1 MGIKN
6 FEGAD
11 EEFNLEQME
20 QETEQMLR
28 LRMITKENAVFA
40 RTKGGFV
47 SLKLTVPGE
56 GEMNEATETYD
67 RINVVRSFPF
77 TDPNKYISIRT
88 IDEKSKEIGMI
99 YDITRD
105 VEPETR
111 VMLEEQMSIRYFTP
125 VIKKINGIKDE
136 YGHAYFDVET
146 EKGPCKFVIYMNS
159 SSVVNLSDV
168 RLLITDLDGNRFEIP
183 DYTKLSAKELKMLDL
198 FL

>member
-1 MGIKN
+1 MGFKQ

-20 QETEQMLR
+20 AETEQMLR
-28 LRMITKENAVFA
+28 LRMITKDNATFA

-47 SLKLTVPGE
+47 SLDLKDSIAPE
-56 GEMNEATETYD
+56 HYD
-67 RINVVRSFPF
+67 RIRVVRSFPF
-77 TDPNKYISIRT
+77 TDRNKYISIRT

-99 YDITRD
+99 KDLETD
-105 VEPETR
+105 VDPETR
-111 VMLEEQMSIRYFTP
+111 KMLEEQMDNRYFTP
-125 VIKKINGIKDE
+125 IIKKINNINDD

-146 EKGPCKFVIYMNS
+146 DQGPCKFVIYMNS

-168 RLLITDLDGNRFEIP
+168 RLLISDLDGNRFEIP
-183 DYTKLSAKELKMLDL
+183 DYTKLSARELKMLDL

>member
-1 MGIKN
+1 MGMKQ

-20 QETEQMLR
+20 AETEQMLR
-28 LRMITKENAVFA
+28 LRYITKANAVFE

-47 SLKLTVPGE
+47 ALDLTDADTKE
-56 GEMNEATETYD
+56 TEHYD
-67 RINVVRSFPF
+67 RIRVVRSFPF
-77 TDPNKYISIRT
+77 TDRNHYVSIRT

-99 YDITRD
+99 FDMEKDIT
-105 VEPETR
+105 PETR
-111 VMLEEQMSIRYFTP
+111 AMLEEQMDIRYFTP
-125 VIKKINGIKDE
+125 IITKIHSIKDE

-146 EKGPCKFVIYMNS
+146 EQGPCKFVIYMNS

-183 DYTKLSAKELKMLDL
+183 DFTRLSAKELKMLDL

>member
-1 MGIKN
+1 MGFKQ

-20 QETEQMLR
+20 AETEQMLR
-28 LRMITKENAVFA
+28 LRMITRFNATFA

-47 SLKLTVPGE
+47 SLDLIDSIAPE
-56 GEMNEATETYD
+56 HYD
-67 RINVVRSFPF
+67 RIRVVRSFPF
-77 TDPNKYISIRT
+77 TDRNKYISIRT

-99 YDITRD
+99 KDLETD
-105 VEPETR
+105 VDPETR
-111 VMLEEQMSIRYFTP
+111 KMLEEQMDIRYFTP
-125 VIKKINGIKDE
+125 VIKKINNIKDE

-146 EKGPCKFVIYMNS
+146 DQGPCKFVIYMNS

-168 RLLITDLDGNRFEIP
+168 RLLISDLDGNRFEIP
-183 DYTKLSAKELKMLDL
+183 DYTKLSARELKMLDL

>member
-1 MGIKN
+1 MGFKQ

-20 QETEQMLR
+20 AETEQMLR
-28 LRMITKENAVFA
+28 LRMITKDNATFA

-47 SLKLTVPGE
+47 SLDLSE
-56 GEMNEATETYD
+56 SIAAEHYD
-67 RINVVRSFPF
+67 RIRVVRSFPF
-77 TDPNKYISIRT
+77 TDRNKYISIRT

-99 YDITRD
+99 RD
-105 VEPETR
+105 LTTDVDPETR
-111 VMLEEQMSIRYFTP
+111 KMLEEQMDIRYFTP
-125 VIKKINGIKDE
+125 IIKKINNIKDE

-146 EKGPCKFVIYMNS
+146 DQGPCKFVIYMNS

-168 RLLITDLDGNRFEIP
+168 RLLISDLDGNRFEIP
-183 DYTKLSAKELKMLDL
+183 DYTKLSARELKMLDL

>member
-1 MGIKN
+1 MGFKQ

-20 QETEQMLR
+20 AETEQMLR
-28 LRMITKENAVFA
+28 LRMITKDNATFA

-47 SLKLTVPGE
+47 SLDLKDSIAPE
-56 GEMNEATETYD
+56 HYD
-67 RINVVRSFPF
+67 RIRVVRSFPF
-77 TDPNKYISIRT
+77 TDRNKYISIRT

-99 YDITRD
+99 KDLETD
-105 VEPETR
+105 VDPETR
-111 VMLEEQMSIRYFTP
+111 KMLEEQMDIRYFTP
-125 VIKKINGIKDE
+125 IIKKINNIKDE

-146 EKGPCKFVIYMNS
+146 DQGPCKFVIYMNS

-168 RLLITDLDGNRFEIP
+168 RLLISDLDGNRFEIP
-183 DYTKLSAKELKMLDL
+183 DYTKLSARELKMLDL

>member
-1 MGIKN
+1 MGFKQ

-20 QETEQMLR
+20 AETEQMLR
-28 LRMITKENAVFA
+28 LRMITKDNATFA

-47 SLKLTVPGE
+47 SLDLKDSIAPE
-56 GEMNEATETYD
+56 HYD
-67 RINVVRSFPF
+67 RIRVVRSFPF
-77 TDPNKYISIRT
+77 TDRNKYISIRT

-99 YDITRD
+99 KDLETDVDPQTRK
-105 VEPETR
+105 
-111 VMLEEQMSIRYFTP
+111 MLEEQMDIRYFTP
-125 VIKKINGIKDE
+125 IIKKINNIKDE

-146 EKGPCKFVIYMNS
+146 DQGPCKFVIYMNS

-168 RLLITDLDGNRFEIP
+168 RLLISDLDGNRFEIP
-183 DYTKLSAKELKMLDL
+183 DYTKLSARELKMLDL

>member
-1 MGIKN
+1 MGFKQ

-20 QETEQMLR
+20 AETEQMLW
-28 LRMITKENAVFA
+28 LRMITKDNATFA

-47 SLKLTVPGE
+47 SLDLKDSIAPE
-56 GEMNEATETYD
+56 HYD
-67 RINVVRSFPF
+67 RIRVVRSFPF
-77 TDPNKYISIRT
+77 TDRNKYISIRT

-99 YDITRD
+99 KDLETD
-105 VEPETR
+105 VDPETR
-111 VMLEEQMSIRYFTP
+111 KMLEEQMDIRYFTP
-125 VIKKINGIKDE
+125 IIKKINNIKDE

-146 EKGPCKFVIYMNS
+146 DQGPCKFVIYMNS

-168 RLLITDLDGNRFEIP
+168 RLLISDLDGNRFEIP
-183 DYTKLSAKELKMLDL
+183 DYTKLSARELKMLDL

>member
-1 MGIKN
+1 MGFKQ

-20 QETEQMLR
+20 AETEQMLR
-28 LRMITKENAVFA
+28 LRMITKDNASFA

-47 SLKLTVPGE
+47 SLDLQDSIAPE
-56 GEMNEATETYD
+56 HYD
-67 RINVVRSFPF
+67 RIRVVRSFPF
-77 TDPNKYISIRT
+77 TDRNKYISIRT

-99 YDITRD
+99 RD
-105 VEPETR
+105 LTTDVDPETR
-111 VMLEEQMSIRYFTP
+111 KMLEEQMDIRYFTP
-125 VIKKINGIKDE
+125 IIKKINNIKDE

-146 EKGPCKFVIYMNS
+146 DQGPCKFVIYMNS

-168 RLLITDLDGNRFEIP
+168 RLLISDLDGNRFEIP
-183 DYTKLSAKELKMLDL
+183 DYTKLSARELKMLDL

>member
-1 MGIKN
+1 MGFKQ

-20 QETEQMLR
+20 AETEQMLR
-28 LRMITKENAVFA
+28 LRMITKDNATFA

-47 SLKLTVPGE
+47 SLDLKDSIAPE
-56 GEMNEATETYD
+56 HYD
-67 RINVVRSFPF
+67 RIRVVRSFPF
-77 TDPNKYISIRT
+77 TDRNKYISIRT

-99 YDITRD
+99 KDLETD
-105 VEPETR
+105 VDSETR
-111 VMLEEQMSIRYFTP
+111 KMLEEQMDIRYFTP
-125 VIKKINGIKDE
+125 IIKKINNIKDE

-146 EKGPCKFVIYMNS
+146 DQGPCKFVIYMNS

-168 RLLITDLDGNRFEIP
+168 RLLISDLDGNRFEIP
-183 DYTKLSAKELKMLDL
+183 DYTKLSARELKMLDL

>member
-1 MGIKN
+1 MGFKQ

-20 QETEQMLR
+20 AETEQMLR
-28 LRMITKENAVFA
+28 LRMITKDNATFA

-47 SLKLTVPGE
+47 SLDLKDSIAPD
-56 GEMNEATETYD
+56 D
-67 RINVVRSFPF
+67 RIRVVRSFPF
-77 TDPNKYISIRT
+77 TDRDKYISIRT

-99 YDITRD
+99 KDLSTD
-105 VEPETR
+105 VTPETR
-111 VMLEEQMSIRYFTP
+111 QMLEEQMDIRYFTP
-125 VIKKINGIKDE
+125 VIKKINSIKDE

-146 EKGPCKFVIYMNS
+146 DQGPCKFVIYMNS

-168 RLLITDLDGNRFEIP
+168 RLLISDLDGNRFEIP
-183 DYTKLSAKELKMLDL
+183 DYTKLSARELKMLDL

>member
-1 MGIKN
+1 MGFKQ

-20 QETEQMLR
+20 AETEQMLR
-28 LRMITKENAVFA
+28 LRYITKDNAEFA

-47 SLKLTVPGE
+47 SLDLKDSIAPE
-56 GEMNEATETYD
+56 HYD
-67 RINVVRSFPF
+67 RIRVVRSFPF
-77 TDPNKYISIRT
+77 TDRNRYISIRT

-99 YDITRD
+99 KNLETD
-105 VEPETR
+105 VDSETR
-111 VMLEEQMSIRYFTP
+111 KMLEEQMDIRYFTP
-125 VIKKINGIKDE
+125 IIKKINNIKDE

-146 EKGPCKFVIYMNS
+146 DQGPCKFVIYMNS

-168 RLLITDLDGNRFEIP
+168 RLLISDLDGNRFEIP
-183 DYTKLSAKELKMLDL
+183 DYTKLSARELKMLDL